1 MVIRQI
7 SGFFVPIFTVSLPRL
22 PGSSPEYPSPTV
34 KNNTGMRQKRP
45 LRCYIDEYSR
55 EEAFTVDITQ
65 IYNEHKNSVY
75 RLTLTYLHSQADSCP
90 PAGQGKTTI
99 MSAHSIPAAW

>member
-7 SGFFVPIFTVSLPRL
+7 SGFFVPIFTGSLPRL
-22 PGSSPEYPSPTV
+22 PGSSPESPSPTA
-34 KNNTGMRQKRP
+34 KNNTGMRQKLP

-75 RLTLTYLHSQADSCP
+75 RLALPPQDSFFCCFP
-90 PAGQGKTTI
+90 PKSYDI
-99 MSAHSIPAAW
+99 I